1 MKNQWQQSTN
11 NFFIREVSQNVET
24 LKPLVYKLEI
34 DERTGELY
42 LSQIL
47 NKFDFSYKVYGI
59 ETDFI
64 NRVEK
69 TYNNTKSNL
78 GILLNGIKGTGKT
91 VTAKQICNKL
101 DLPVIIIHTRY
112 DGISNF
118 INNIQQ
124 NVIIFVDEYEKIY
137 DGKDHSVLT
146 IMDGALDNGFRRVF
160 LLTTNELYINPNM
173 IQRPGRIRYLKKY
186 TNLSVE
192 AINEIIDDKLIHLEH
207 KSSII
212 DFILQLETI
221 TVDVVK
227 AIVDEVNIHNEN
239 PKVFKGIFNIQMLD
253 PRFNVYK
260 TTPGQKVPEL
270 TDNVT
275 INPIKFNQMHVDK
288 GYDFCINGRD
298 LGTIVG
304 VIDENTVQVK
314 EWKSGNKIDEGK
326 YIVSTYKV
334 EEIKQYH
341 YGYAF

>member
-11 NFFIREVSQNVET
+11 NFFIREVSQNIET

-47 NKFDFSYKVYGI
+47 DKFDFPYKVYGI

-64 NRVEK
+64 DRVEK

-112 DGISNF
+112 DNTSNF

-124 NVIIFVDEYEKIY
+124 DVIVFVDEYEKMY
-137 DGKDHSVLT
+137 NDKDHSILT
-146 IMDGALDNGFRRVF
+146 VMDGVLDNGFRRVF
-160 LLTTNELYINPNM
+160 LLTTNELYINSNM
-173 IQRPGRIRYLKKY
+173 IQRPGRLRYLKTY
-186 TNLSVE
+186 GNLPLE
-192 AINEIIDDKLIHLEH
+192 AIEEIIDDKLIYLEH
-207 KSSII
+207 RPSII
-212 DFILQLETI
+212 EFILQLETI
-221 TVDVVK
+221 TVDIVK
-227 AIVDEVNIHNEN
+227 AVIDEVNIHNED
-239 PKVFKGIFNIQMLD
+239 PKVFKDIFNIQILD

-270 TDNVT
+270 TNNAK
-275 INPIKFNQMHVDK
+275 IYPIKFDQSHVDT
-288 GYDFCINGRD
+288 GSYFLVNGD
-298 LGTIVG
+298 DVGVIVG

-314 EWKSGNKIDEGK
+314 EWKHKNKNEEGK